1 MAIMTKMDFPLTWAS
16 VKYSYLCLMLTYIN
30 QTRYRDKAF
39 NHGLY
44 YSHWFFFKTLEM
56 RRHRGHSLQIALE
69 KLELFKHIGFVFNQ
83 GLCTPVFHPE
93 AAFMDALTPGYI
105 CCSVKP
111 TFIKS
116 PESWSLSLSLQ
127 NHLYSYT
134 NLSSLGCYPVHHFS
148 VNRNH
153 SCIKGQKCFAKE
165 MYIAKEF

>member
-1 MAIMTKMDFPLTWAS
+1 
-16 VKYSYLCLMLTYIN
+16 
-30 QTRYRDKAF
+30 
-39 NHGLY
+39 
-44 YSHWFFFKTLEM
+44 M

-165 MYIAKEF
+165 MYIAKEFWCSHGWSIAVIIATWKHFPKSFTVCKCVIKITACSYSRSFWPS